1 MDSKGV
7 MGEEPVGP
15 SMSEGYGDE
24 AFCASLSADAER
36 PACRQIVA
44 LYGDWRFNAR
54 ESLSHLA
61 MEVFHSS
68 AGVSP

>member
-44 LYGDWRFNAR
+44 LYGRLEIQR
-54 ESLSHLA
+54 QRITESSRHG
-61 MEVFHSS
+61 SI
-68 AGVSP
+68 P